1 VLDAQVLLDSLE
13 QEGDILPVNI
23 CVATSSCATA
33 FIRLRVSGSR

>member
-1 VLDAQVLLDSLE
+1 MQPMLHPLE